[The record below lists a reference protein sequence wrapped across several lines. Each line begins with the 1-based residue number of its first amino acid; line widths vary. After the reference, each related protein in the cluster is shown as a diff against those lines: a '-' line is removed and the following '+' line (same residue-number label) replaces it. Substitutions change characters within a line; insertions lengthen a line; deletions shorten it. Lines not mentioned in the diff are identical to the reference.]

1 MSPKPLSG
9 RGDNEYIIDGNKSA
23 RNQNIRNGVNKM
35 KGFKVVIVGGGS
47 SHTPGIIQSLIE
59 NLDRFPLQKLVLY
72 DIDGERLELVD
83 TLCASLVG
91 KLDPECVYFTTTD
104 PKEAYTDI
112 DFAFAQIR
120 QGGLAMREKDEKIP
134 LAAGVVGQ
142 ETCGPGGMAYGLR
155 SIPAVI
161 QMIEEIRTYSPEA
174 WIINY
179 SNPAAIVAEA
189 TRRRFGNYKILN
201 ICDMPVAIMLSF
213 AKMLGLKKYNDL
225 DPVYFGLN
233 HFGWWTKLYDKEG
246 NDRMPELKAMIMESG
261 LAASHD
267 KHHSDP
273 SWRHTW
279 ENFREILTDF
289 PEFLPNTYLQYYL
302 YPKECVETSDVDYTR
317 ANMVMDGREKEMY
330 EQVRLLRE
338 TNGAHEVNLNLFN
351 AFGDFIVDVACSI
364 AYNRGDRYLVI
375 VENNGAIPDLPKDA
389 MVEVPCYLR
398 KWGPEPVV
406 IGDIPQFHLGMIQQ
420 QLAAE
425 KLIVDAYFEHSYQKA
440 LEAFTMNKT
449 VPSAKV
455 ARVILDQMIEA
466 NQGYWPELR

>member
-1 MSPKPLSG
+1 M
-9 RGDNEYIIDGNKSA
+9 E
-23 RNQNIRNGVNKM
+23 
-35 KGFKVVIVGGGS
+35 GFKVVIVGGGS
-47 SHTPGIIQSLIE
+47 SHTPGIIQSLIS
-59 NLDRFPLQKLVLY
+59 NLERFPLTKLTLY
-72 DIDGERLELVD
+72 DIDKDRLELVD
-83 TLCASLVG
+83 TLCHTLIE
-91 KLDPECVYFTTTD
+91 KLDQECVYFTTTD
-104 PKEAYTDI
+104 PKEAFTDI

-120 QGGLAMREKDEKIP
+120 QGGLKMREKDEKIS
-134 LAAGVVGQ
+134 LEYGVVGQ

-155 SIPAVI
+155 SIPGVFKVI
-161 QMIEEIRTYSPEA
+161 DDIRTYAPDA

-189 TRRRFGNYKILN
+189 TRRQYNNYKILN

-213 AKMLGLKKYNDL
+213 AKMLGLEKYNDL
-225 DPVYFGLN
+225 EPVYFGLN
-233 HFGWWTKLYDKEG
+233 HFGWWTKLYDKTG
-246 NDRMPELKAMIMESG
+246 TDRMPELKEKIMQFG

-279 ENFREILTDF
+279 ENFKEILTDF
-289 PEFLPNTYLQYYL
+289 PEYLPNTYLQYYL
-302 YPKECVETSDVDYTR
+302 YPKECVETSDPNYTR
-317 ANMVMDGREKEMY
+317 ANMVMDGREKDMY
-330 EQVRLLRE
+330 EQVRLIKE
-338 TNGAHEVNLNLFN
+338 SGGKHEVNLNLFN

-364 AYNRGDRYLVI
+364 AYNHSDRYLVI
-375 VENNGAIPDLPKDA
+375 VENNGAIPDLPNDA

-406 IGDIPQFHLGMIQQ
+406 IGKIPQFHLGMMQQ

-425 KLIVDAYFEHSYQKA
+425 KLIVDAYYENSYQKA

-455 ARVILDQMIEA
+455 ARKILDKMIEA
-466 NQGYWPELR
+466 NKGYWPELK